1 MSLKEEKPR
10 MGTRKVS
17 KMWFMAL
24 LLVVFVA
31 GCGRERG
38 VLLPTLSSISPNRG
52 IQGQAVGVTLTGT
65 NFATG
70 ATVNVSGTLVTVSNT
85 TVVSTTQI
93 TATFTIDKTAAVG
106 DRAVSVTTSG
116 LTTSAVTFT
125 VAPPLTVSSTVPANS
140 AVGVAVNQAL
150 TVTFGEALDCSTV
163 TTSTFTVTGPAGA
176 VTGTI
181 ACAGTSATF
190 TPTSILA
197 SNSVYTATLT
207 TGIKDSEADPLYS
220 NFVWSFTTAP
230 PPTVI
235 STIPPNGA
243 TGVPTDLPLTATF
256 SQGMNCSTI
265 TPLTFIV
272 TGPAGGITGTIACL
286 GTSATFTPSSSL
298 AINTTYTAT
307 ITTGVTNVAGAALA
321 SNFVW
326 SFRTGS
332 TSGAAAPT
340 VTFTDPANNATGV
353 PINKKITATF
363 SQAMAPATIT
373 TTTFTVVGSG
383 STPVAGTVTYD
394 VINNIATFT
403 PASNLATSTIFTATI
418 TTGVTNLAGTEMAIN
433 FVWGF
438 KTGATADTTPP
449 TVTSTIPASGATG
462 VPINQIIS
470 ATFSKAMDP
479 STISTATFTLTGPGT
494 TPVSGA
500 VAYAALGTA
509 AIFTPT
515 SNLAPNTTFTATITT
530 GVQDVAGNALASN
543 YVWSFTTGSTA
554 DTTPPTVTSTNPANG
569 ATGVCINKTVNAT
582 FSKAMDPLT
591 INTAT
596 FTLAGPASAA
606 VTGTV
611 SYNATSNVATFTP
624 ASNLAPN
631 TPFTATITTG
641 VTDLAGNALESDF
654 VWMFTTGATACQA
667 PVALGAAATFGGFG
681 GGAGMTNQGI
691 LTVING
697 DIGTTGVST
706 TMTGFHDAGPGCVY
720 TETPLNIGKVNGKIY
735 TAPPPP
741 TVACPSEG
749 TAVTFAIATQAAADA
764 LTAYNSLVAQ
774 PGGPDPGS
782 GQLGG
787 LVLAP
792 GTYTSAAGTF
802 MITGSDL
809 TLDAQGD
816 TNAVWVFQ
824 MASSLT
830 VGAAGAPRSVIL
842 VNGAQAKNVFWQVGS
857 AATIN
862 GAGGGTMVGTIIA
875 SAGITFS
882 TAGNLAITTLN
893 GRALALN
900 ASVTMVNTVINV
912 PGP

>member
-1 MSLKEEKPR
+1 
-10 MGTRKVS
+10 
-17 KMWFMAL
+17 
-24 LLVVFVA
+24 
-31 GCGRERG
+31 
-38 VLLPTLSSISPNRG
+38 
-52 IQGQAVGVTLTGT
+52 VGVTLTGT

-207 TGIKDSEADPLYS
+207 TGIKDSEGDPLYS

-230 PPTVI
+230 APTVI

-243 TGVPTDLPLTATF
+243 TGVPIDQPLTATF

-265 TPLTFIV
+265 TPLTFIL
-272 TGPAGGITGTIACL
+272 TGPGGGVTGTIACL

-332 TSGAAAPT
+332 TSGATAPT

-363 SQAMAPATIT
+363 SQAMAPSTIT
-373 TTTFTVVGSG
+373 TTTFTVVGPG
-383 STPVAGTVTYD
+383 ATPVAGTVTYD

-543 YVWSFTTGSTA
+543 YVWSFITGSTS

-569 ATGVCINKTVNAT
+569 VTGVCINKTVNAT

-624 ASNLAPN
+624 VSNLAPN

-667 PVALGAAATFGGFG
+667 PVALGAAAMFGGFG

-706 TMTGFHDAGPGCVY
+706 TMTGFHDAGPGCIY

-764 LTAYNSLVAQ
+764 LTAYNTLVAQ